1 MAHSAGFRFLR
12 PQKHLNALTHSE
24 GFLFRTRTVPR
35 ALDVKT
41 LQLTAV
47 VVGQVEEIDEAIE
60 QSHMPEKYGGRPALA
75 QPKEW
80 SQARLRGFPLPEGVR
95 STYAPAGGGSE

>member
-1 MAHSAGFRFLR
+1 MLWRILRASISPHSDC
-12 PQKHLNALTHSE
+12 PPPCVDVQ
-24 GFLFRTRTVPR
+24 TV
-35 ALDVKT
+35 
-41 LQLTAV
+41 QLTAATRAR
-47 VVGQVEEIDEAIE
+47 QVDEIDEAIE

>member
-1 MAHSAGFRFLR
+1 M
-12 PQKHLNALTHSE
+12 
-24 GFLFRTRTVPR
+24 
-35 ALDVKT
+35 D
-41 LQLTAV
+41 
-47 VVGQVEEIDEAIE
+47 EIDEAIE

-95 STYAPAGGGSE
+95 STYAPAAGGSE

>member
-1 MAHSAGFRFLR
+1 M
-12 PQKHLNALTHSE
+12 HLNALAHS
-24 GFLFRTRTVPR
+24 GLLFPRALIARALTVPR
-35 ALDVKT
+35 SG
-41 LQLTAV
+41 LTHRCCRAR
-47 VVGQVEEIDEAIE
+47 QVDEIDEAIE

-95 STYAPAGGGSE
+95 STFTPAGGGSE